1 LQDIAIN
8 KQIAISVGLQMKTVI
23 VRCEKKFQW
32 TGEFQRRPRHARNSH
47 SFRQGCGYRFEGIH
61 MNDKDWAFIKGFA
74 MGFFP
79 ALIATLAILL
89 R

>member
-1 LQDIAIN
+1 
-8 KQIAISVGLQMKTVI
+8 
-23 VRCEKKFQW
+23 
-32 TGEFQRRPRHARNSH
+32 
-47 SFRQGCGYRFEGIH
+47 